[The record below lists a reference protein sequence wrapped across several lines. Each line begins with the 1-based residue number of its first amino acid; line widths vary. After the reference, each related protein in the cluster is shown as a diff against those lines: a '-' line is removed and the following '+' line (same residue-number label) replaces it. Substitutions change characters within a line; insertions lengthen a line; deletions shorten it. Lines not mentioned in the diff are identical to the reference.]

1 MENAF
6 SLIGLH
12 NQMLAQQAAAEILA
26 CNEVS
31 RRYGLQLTDA
41 EARELVEYRAAALK
55 NTGRVEFSGG
65 VLPRLIRAFCDSPY
79 LDPENYESTLIDLQE
94 AFYYFK
100 SESQDRFTD
109 DELIEYM
116 AKVFNGRAQGSAE
129 YLIGTSLEALCRYAN
144 RDDDPQSAD
153 EAGDWF

>member
-6 SLIGLH
+6 SLIELQS
-12 NQMLAQQAAAEILA
+12 QMLAQQAAAEVLA

-31 RRYGLQLTDA
+31 GRYGLQLTDA

-65 VLPRLIRAFCDSPY
+65 VLPKLIRSFCDSPY

-100 SESQDRFTD
+100 SESEDRFTD
-109 DELIEYM
+109 DKLIEYM

-144 RDDDPQSAD
+144 RGDAPQNAD